1 MAEHRLP
8 LVRPHEREHTY
19 CAFCPKL
26 CRFSCPVSTVQARET
41 TTPWGKMTALHHVA
55 HGSLPMEP
63 AYARTWWAC
72 TGCMR
77 CRTFCDHG
85 NEVAVTLNA
94 GRAEAVR
101 AGTAPEAAY
110 GVIDTHADREH
121 RARVA
126 AHELFGDRMQDG
138 ADVAVV
144 PGCTSTVI
152 AGSDARSGVAATD
165 SLLGKRAR
173 VAADGCCGLPLLE
186 AGDRDG
192 FVRAAQRFVDSLAR
206 ASRVVFLDPG
216 CLFALARMAPAA
228 GVDHG
233 IEMLHLVELAA
244 KHLGRLGTV
253 AIDGPV
259 RYHDACRL
267 GRGMGIYDPPR
278 VVLGRILGRAPNEFS
293 QTRDRAECSGA
304 GGQLPRTDRDTAS
317 AIADERLA
325 DHSLMGGGAV
335 VTACAASKRALE
347 KRGARAIDLNAL
359 IGASIA

>member
-1 MAEHRLP
+1 MGEHRLP

-55 HGSLPMEP
+55 KGNLPMEP
-63 AYARTWWAC
+63 SYAGTWWAC

-85 NEVAVTLNA
+85 NEVAATLNA

-110 GVIDTHADREH
+110 RVIDGHTDREH
-121 RARVA
+121 RARLA
-126 AHELFGDRMQDG
+126 AHELFGDRLKAE

-144 PGCTSTVI
+144 PGCTSTVV

-165 SLLGKRAR
+165 ALLGKPAR

-192 FVRAAQRFVDSLAR
+192 FVRAARNFVGSLSRSTR
-206 ASRVVFLDPG
+206 AVFLDPG
-216 CLFALARMAPAA
+216 CLFAIARIAPRL
-228 GVDHG
+228 GVDHAL
-233 IEMLHLVELAA
+233 ETMHLVELAA
-244 KHLGRLGTV
+244 KHLGRLGTI
-253 AIDGPV
+253 AFDGPV

-278 VVLGRILGRAPNEFS
+278 VVLAHILGRAPDEFS

-304 GGQLPRTDRDTAS
+304 GGQLPRTDRDTAG

-325 DHSLMGGGAV
+325 DHELMGGGAV
-335 VTACAASKRALE
+335 VTACAASKRAFE
-347 KRGARAIDLNAL
+347 KRGARSVDLSAL